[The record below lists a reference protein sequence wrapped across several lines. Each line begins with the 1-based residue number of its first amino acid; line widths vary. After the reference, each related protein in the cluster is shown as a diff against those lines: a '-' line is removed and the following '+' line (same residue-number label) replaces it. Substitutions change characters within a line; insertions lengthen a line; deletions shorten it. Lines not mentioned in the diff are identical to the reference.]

1 MRYQEVK
8 GTLFIKIILVLFVI
22 FSIINITA
30 KQIELSKKEKLL
42 EEKRAELAA
51 LQVSNEELQQLIDSG
66 TQDELIERILRENG
80 YVKSDERVYVDI
92 PKG

>member
-1 MRYQEVK
+1 MK

-42 EEKRAELAA
+42 EEKREELAA

>member
-1 MRYQEVK
+1 MN

-22 FSIINITA
+22 FSIVNITA

-42 EEKRAELAA
+42 EEKREELAA

>member
-1 MRYQEVK
+1 MK
-8 GTLFIKIILVLFVI
+8 GTLFIKIILVLFVL

-30 KQIELSKKEKLL
+30 KQIELSKNEKVL
-42 EEKRAELAA
+42 EEKKAELAA
-51 LQVSNEELQQLIDSG
+51 LQVSNEELQQLLDSG
-66 TQDELIERILRENG
+66 TQDELVERILRENG

>member
-1 MRYQEVK
+1 MK

>member
-1 MRYQEVK
+1 MK
-8 GTLFIKIILVLFVI
+8 GTLFIKIVLVLFVI

-30 KQIELSKKEKLL
+30 KQIELSKKEKIL
-42 EEKRAELAA
+42 EEKKAELAA
-51 LQVSNEELQQLIDSG
+51 LQVSNEELQQLLESG
-66 TQDELIERILRENG
+66 TQDELVERILRENG

>member
-1 MRYQEVK
+1 MK
-8 GTLFIKIILVLFVI
+8 ATLFIKIILVLFVI